1 MLFHVE
7 KPKESAYKIEGL
19 EIASASTASSGSE
32 AKVVEAVDIKALL
45 GMIIGVVTVASIWFN
60 LTAEIEMLKIKV
72 SKMDEKV
79 QSNYR
84 WVNSFEPPKEVQKAV
99 DEINVMKLEN
109 AVTKYKVEQLLKNK
123 K

>member
-1 MLFHVE
+1 MNIS
-7 KPKESAYKIEGL
+7 ESSKISL
-19 EIASASTASSGSE
+19 
-32 AKVVEAVDIKALL
+32 DIKALL

-60 LTAEIEMLKIKV
+60 LTSEIEMLKIQV

-79 QSNYR
+79 QANYR
-84 WVNSFEPPKEVQKAV
+84 WVNNFEPPKEVQKAV
-99 DEINVMKLEN
+99 DEINIMKLEN

>member
-1 MLFHVE
+1 MNIS
-7 KPKESAYKIEGL
+7 ESSKISL
-19 EIASASTASSGSE
+19 
-32 AKVVEAVDIKALL
+32 DIKALI

-72 SKMDEKV
+72 SRMDEKV

-99 DEINVMKLEN
+99 DEINIIKLDN
-109 AVTKYKVEQLLKNK
+109 AVIKYKIEKLLEDKE
-123 K
+123 

>member
-1 MLFHVE
+1 MNIT
-7 KPKESAYKIEGL
+7 ESSKISL
-19 EIASASTASSGSE
+19 
-32 AKVVEAVDIKALL
+32 DIKALI

-60 LTAEIEMLKIKV
+60 LTSEIEMLKIKV

-99 DEINVMKLEN
+99 DEINIMKVDN
-109 AVTKYKVEQLLKNK
+109 AVIKYKIEKLLEDK

>member
-1 MLFHVE
+1 MNIS
-7 KPKESAYKIEGL
+7 ESSKISL
-19 EIASASTASSGSE
+19 
-32 AKVVEAVDIKALL
+32 DIKALI
-45 GMIIGVVTVASIWFN
+45 GMIIGIITVASIWFN

-79 QSNYR
+79 QSNYM

-99 DEINVMKLEN
+99 DEINIMKLEN
-109 AVTKYKVEQLLKNK
+109 AVSKYKIEQLQK

>member
-1 MLFHVE
+1 MNIT
-7 KPKESAYKIEGL
+7 ESSKISL
-19 EIASASTASSGSE
+19 
-32 AKVVEAVDIKALL
+32 DIKALI

-60 LTAEIEMLKIKV
+60 LTSEIEMLKIKV

-99 DEINVMKLEN
+99 DEINVMKVDN
-109 AVTKYKVEQLLKNK
+109 AVIKYKIEKLLEDNK
-123 K
+123 

>member
-1 MLFHVE
+1 MNIT
-7 KPKESAYKIEGL
+7 ESSKISL
-19 EIASASTASSGSE
+19 
-32 AKVVEAVDIKALL
+32 DIKALIA
-45 GMIIGVVTVASIWFN
+45 MIIGVVTVASIWFN

-99 DEINVMKLEN
+99 DEINIMKVDN
-109 AVTKYKVEQLLKNK
+109 AVIKYKIEKLLEDK

>member
-1 MLFHVE
+1 MNIS
-7 KPKESAYKIEGL
+7 ESSKISL
-19 EIASASTASSGSE
+19 
-32 AKVVEAVDIKALL
+32 DIKALI

-72 SKMDEKV
+72 SRMDEKV

-99 DEINVMKLEN
+99 DEINIIKLEN
-109 AVTKYKVEQLLKNK
+109 AVIKYKREKLLENK
-123 K
+123 E

>member
-1 MLFHVE
+1 MNIS
-7 KPKESAYKIEGL
+7 ESSKISL
-19 EIASASTASSGSE
+19 
-32 AKVVEAVDIKALL
+32 DIKALI
-45 GMIIGVVTVASIWFN
+45 GMIIGIITVASIWFN

-79 QSNYR
+79 QQNYM

-99 DEINVMKLEN
+99 DEINIMKLEN
-109 AVTKYKVEQLLKNK
+109 AVIKYKIEQLQK

>member
-1 MLFHVE
+1 MNIT
-7 KPKESAYKIEGL
+7 ESSKISL
-19 EIASASTASSGSE
+19 D
-32 AKVVEAVDIKALL
+32 VKALI

-99 DEINVMKLEN
+99 DEINIMKVDN
-109 AVTKYKVEQLLKNK
+109 AVIKYKIEKLLEDNK
-123 K
+123 

>member
-1 MLFHVE
+1 MNIS
-7 KPKESAYKIEGL
+7 ESSKISL
-19 EIASASTASSGSE
+19 
-32 AKVVEAVDIKALL
+32 DIKALL

-60 LTAEIEMLKIKV
+60 LTAEIEMLKIQV

-84 WVNSFEPPKEVQKAV
+84 WVNNFKPPKEVQKAV
-99 DEINVMKLEN
+99 DEINIMKLEN

>member
-1 MLFHVE
+1 MNIS
-7 KPKESAYKIEGL
+7 ESSKISL
-19 EIASASTASSGSE
+19 
-32 AKVVEAVDIKALL
+32 DIKALIA
-45 GMIIGVVTVASIWFN
+45 MIIGVITVASIWFN
-60 LTAEIEMLKIKV
+60 LTSEIEMLKIKV

-99 DEINVMKLEN
+99 DEINVMKVDN
-109 AVTKYKVEQLLKNK
+109 AVIKYKIEKLLEDK

>member
-1 MLFHVE
+1 MNIS
-7 KPKESAYKIEGL
+7 ESSKISL
-19 EIASASTASSGSE
+19 
-32 AKVVEAVDIKALL
+32 DIKALL

>member
-1 MLFHVE
+1 MNIS
-7 KPKESAYKIEGL
+7 ESSKISL
-19 EIASASTASSGSE
+19 
-32 AKVVEAVDIKALL
+32 DIKALI

-79 QSNYR
+79 QANYR

-99 DEINVMKLEN
+99 DEINVMKVDN
-109 AVTKYKVEQLLKNK
+109 AVIKYKIEKLLEDK

>member
-1 MLFHVE
+1 MNIS
-7 KPKESAYKIEGL
+7 ESSKISL
-19 EIASASTASSGSE
+19 
-32 AKVVEAVDIKALL
+32 DIKALIA
-45 GMIIGVVTVASIWFN
+45 MIIGVVTVASIWFN

-99 DEINVMKLEN
+99 DEINVMKVDN
-109 AVTKYKVEQLLKNK
+109 AVIKYKIEKLLEDK

>member
-1 MLFHVE
+1 MNIS
-7 KPKESAYKIEGL
+7 ESSKISL
-19 EIASASTASSGSE
+19 
-32 AKVVEAVDIKALL
+32 DIKALL

-99 DEINVMKLEN
+99 DEINVMKVDN
-109 AVTKYKVEQLLKNK
+109 AVIKYKIEKLLEDK